1 VRVLIVSH
9 DHTAFAANA
18 ALIKPTFHAVHL
30 SLNLLGLGIEPVFT
44 PRQIVALDTP
54 YKAFN
59 TGKRINALS
68 GIESKLINA
77 GGMF

>member
-1 VRVLIVSH
+1 
-9 DHTAFAANA
+9 
-18 ALIKPTFHAVHL
+18 VHL